1 MTLNEKIKELLR
13 RDPRLRSSDKE
24 LFIEIFRLKGLNLT
38 KEQEEMIR
46 DLPAFVSIV
55 RERRRVQSQ
64 IKALE
69 AVQSVKIARQIKET
83 EYRSEYS
90 DKQEKFNYQ

>member
-24 LFIEIFRLKGLNLT
+24 LFIEIFRLKELNLT

-55 RERRRVQSQ
+55 
-64 IKALE
+64 
-69 AVQSVKIARQIKET
+69 
-83 EYRSEYS
+83 
-90 DKQEKFNYQ
+90 